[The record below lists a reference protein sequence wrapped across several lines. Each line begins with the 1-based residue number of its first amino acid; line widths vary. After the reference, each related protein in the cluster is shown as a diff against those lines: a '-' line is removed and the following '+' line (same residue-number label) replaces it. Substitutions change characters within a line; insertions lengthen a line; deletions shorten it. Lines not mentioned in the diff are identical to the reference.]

1 MVTGAT
7 DGIGLG
13 NDATIGSYVGYAKR
27 LAARGINV
35 ILVSRS
41 QEKLHNCAKEIT
53 EKYNVRIVYVYYLFR
68 SVSVLLPLT

>member
-13 NDATIGSYVGYAKR
+13 NDPTIVSSIGYAKR

-41 QEKLHNCAKEIT
+41 QERLDNCAKEIT
-53 EKYNVRIVYVYYLFR
+53 DKYNVRVEFIGSSLR
-68 SVSVLLPLT
+68 SVFVLLPST

>member
-13 NDATIGSYVGYAKR
+13 KDPIIVSFVGYAKR

-41 QEKLHNCAKEIT
+41 QEKLDKCAKEIT
-53 EKYNVRIVYVYYLFR
+53 EKYNVRIGSIYSSF
-68 SVSVLLPLT
+68 

>member
-13 NDATIGSYVGYAKR
+13 MSTYEVFSSLGYAKR

-41 QEKLHNCAKEIT
+41 QEKLDNCAKEIKD
-53 EKYNVRIVYVYYLFR
+53 KYK
-68 SVSVLLPLT
+68 VSVL

>member
-13 NDATIGSYVGYAKR
+13 NNLSVFSQPGYAKR
-27 LAARGINV
+27 LAARKINV

-41 QEKLHNCAKEIT
+41 QEKLDNCAKEIK
-53 EKYNVRIVYVYYLFR
+53 EKYNVMIVF
-68 SVSVLLPLT
+68 VL

>member
-27 LAARGINV
+27 LASRGINV

-41 QEKLHNCAKEIT
+41 QEKLDNCAKEIT